1 MHHWKIYTALLF
13 LSLFTRLQA
22 QDCVYPVIF
31 LHGWTGSEL
40 SWEPIYT
47 DPDFIGV
54 WGNLTDVFQAVVNAT
69 DETHIWGADQVE
81 GTNDDDVLVQ
91 FVNEDNNLQAGCV
104 YAINFQNFWNEDPNN
119 AQLIVHGCDSPGLFE
134 SDSNESAILK
144 QGYALRECIK
154 KVLAANPGKDRV
166 ILVTHSMG
174 GLEAREYL
182 QRRVPETPSGTPRWW
197 VYPNQTGGHR
207 VAKLVTMATPHRGSN
222 TLGNIS
228 PAKEPE
234 PEPVQKDG
242 LPDLASEAV
251 RDLRYSYGCGFLNLF
266 DCPGVYLFGGD
277 ENDFSVL
284 PYPFWNEDV
293 DCDGDETSPNVIGIN
308 IDGTI
313 QGFSEIWHGT
323 YDNPDIPLP
332 TDLRYTY
339 VTSDII
345 GDTGDG
351 VVALARQWLYDG
363 SQPAPSDGTAH
374 RLTDTLLTD
383 VFHTSVN
390 DDPDLVARSMDE
402 GDYPLFEWTIEPD
415 KLYFGMVQVR
425 ATQAPEAPYT
435 DDPDWYSVT
444 MPASL
449 SNDVDLELTPNPNLA
464 GRLDFYLNKPGDY
477 DDMSVQGD
485 YYLTFA
491 SGSNIQTLTIPQAQL
506 IAGQTYYFRIIHQ
519 GIGYTDWKDAYTF
532 ILRTA
537 SPMPLDWL
545 AFEVKS
551 DEKKLYFN
559 WEVANET
566 NLSHYELQASSN
578 GKDFQTVLLENP
590 LGSIPGEK
598 VSYSATLARTAPN
611 IGPYFRIM
619 ALDLDGSYSFSPT
632 RYLPESMPLRIT
644 AYGPNPVGGETFYFT
659 LTTQQ
664 TAPINMRLWNSLGQL
679 VFQNTFQLWPSSA
692 QTMQIEFSQLPAGLY
707 MLELLQGDERE
718 VLKIV
723 RK

>member
-1 MHHWKIYTALLF
+1 MRTFNTLF
-13 LSLFTRLQA
+13 LFFYLFSASHISA

-40 SWEPIYT
+40 SWQAVYE
-47 DPDFIGV
+47 DPDFIGI

-69 DETHIWGADQVE
+69 EETHIWGADQIQ
-81 GTNDDDVLVQ
+81 GTGDDDVLVQ
-91 FVNEDNNLQAGCV
+91 FVNENNTLLPGCV

-119 AQLIVHGCDSPGLFE
+119 AQLIVHGCDSPSPFD

-144 QGYALRECIK
+144 QGYALGKCIE

-166 ILVTHSMG
+166 ILVAHSMG

-182 QRRVPETPSGTPRWW
+182 QRRTPEQPSGTPRWW
-197 VYPNQTGGHR
+197 VYPNQAGGHR

-228 PAKEPE
+228 PAKEPG
-234 PEPVQKDG
+234 PEPNQKDG

-308 IDGTI
+308 IDGTT

-339 VTSDII
+339 VTSDIV

-351 VVALARQWLYDG
+351 VVALSRQWLYDG

-390 DDPDLVARSMDE
+390 DDPNLVARSMDE
-402 GDYPLFEWTIEPD
+402 GDYPQFEWRIQPD

-425 ATQAPEAPYT
+425 ATQAPEAPHT
-435 DDPDWYSVT
+435 DDPDWFTVS

-449 SNDVDLELTPNPNLA
+449 QGDITLQLTPQPNLA
-464 GRLDFYLNKPGDY
+464 GKLDFFLNPPADY
-477 DDMSVQGD
+477 TDMSVSGD
-485 YYLTFA
+485 YSLGFSSGA
-491 SGSNIQTLTIPQAQL
+491 SAQSLTIPQAL
-506 IAGQTYYFRIIHQ
+506 ITPGATYYFRILHQ
-519 GIGYTDWKDAYTF
+519 GVGYADWKTPYTF
-532 ILRTA
+532 ILQTLV
-537 SPMPLDWL
+537 PMPLDWL
-545 AFEVKS
+545 SFEAKVQAE
-551 DEKKLYFN
+551 DLFFN
-559 WEVANET
+559 WHVANEQGIVR
-566 NLSHYELQASSN
+566 YELQAASRDLSFHTIATNSFSLSANGNYSLRIPRSSS
-578 GKDFQTVLLENP
+578 LP
-590 LGSIPGEK
+590 
-598 VSYSATLARTAPN
+598 
-611 IGPYFRIM
+611 GPYFRI
-619 ALDLDGSYSFSPT
+619 AAIEQGGKRSYSPL
-632 RYLPESMPLRIT
+632 RHLPEAMPLQLLS
-644 AYGPNPVGGETFYFT
+644 YGPNPAGPDGLFRFRL
-659 LTTQQ
+659 LTESSSPISLEIRDAPGHLLSRQQ
-664 TAPINMRLWNSLGQL
+664 WQPRPGSTHEGQ
-679 VFQNTFQLWPSSA
+679 FDFSA
-692 QTMQIEFSQLPAGLY
+692 LPHGLY
-707 MLELLQGDERE
+707 LLTWQQANQR
-718 VLKIV
+718 IV
-723 RK
+723 VKVGW